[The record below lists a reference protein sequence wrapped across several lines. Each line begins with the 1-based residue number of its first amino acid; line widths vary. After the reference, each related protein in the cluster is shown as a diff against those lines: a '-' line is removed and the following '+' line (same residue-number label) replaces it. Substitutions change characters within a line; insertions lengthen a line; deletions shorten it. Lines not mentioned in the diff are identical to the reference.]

1 MDTSSDLSRV
11 NAQQLMAYSIAKQVS
26 DFSLTYNEADYILAE
41 AKGILQ
47 REMSI
52 QKPTV
57 PETPIDRYGN
67 QLEKPM

>member
-1 MDTSSDLSRV
+1 MSLNELEKV
-11 NAQQLMAYSIAKQVS
+11 KEQKLLAYSIAKQVC
-26 DFSLTYNEADYILAE
+26 DFSETYNEADYILAE

-57 PETPIDRYGN
+57 PETPIDRYGT
-67 QLEKPM
+67 QLEKPI